1 MLAGS
6 LSSLHSKRIIVRRSM
21 RKSFQN
27 REEETERT
35 EAALAVW
42 SQGFCLS
49 ATGRNKSRE
58 PSTKSAQGK
67 L

>member
-1 MLAGS
+1 
-6 LSSLHSKRIIVRRSM
+6 M